1 MPDFQPINPGEILS
15 KDFLKPMGVS
25 EYKLAK
31 AMNVPPRR
39 INEIVHGTRAIT
51 ADTALRLGRAFT
63 MEPQFWLNLQTRYD
77 LEKAS
82 DAIADRLDAET
93 YSVRAVA

>member
-1 MPDFQPINPGEILS
+1 MPDFQSINPGEILS

-39 INEIVHGTRAIT
+39 INEAGVPRSGVRARRNPRRSSRSERSLG
-51 ADTALRLGRAFT
+51 LRRAPKISGGHRRSPLGSGC
-63 MEPQFWLNLQTRYD
+63 EPQ
-77 LEKAS
+77 
-82 DAIADRLDAET
+82 
-93 YSVRAVA
+93 